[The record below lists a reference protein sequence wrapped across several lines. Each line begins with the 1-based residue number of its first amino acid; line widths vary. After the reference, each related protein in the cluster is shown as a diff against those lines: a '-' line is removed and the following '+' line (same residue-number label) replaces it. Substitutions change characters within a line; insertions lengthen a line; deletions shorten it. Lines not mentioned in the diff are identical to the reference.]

1 MVESYLAK
9 QDKRGRRGWGKQRLC
24 PLLLDGRRDLS
35 DAGQVRF
42 GLSRSSSVLCF
53 ERVNKTPTV
62 VVLKEEI
69 DSNFMVMV
77 DGVMAPHGD
86 VVDGVDTL
94 CCFEIGRQ

>member
-1 MVESYLAK
+1 M
-9 QDKRGRRGWGKQRLC
+9 
-24 PLLLDGRRDLS
+24 
-35 DAGQVRF
+35 
-42 GLSRSSSVLCF
+42 CF